1 MNGIEKIT
9 GRILEDAQ
17 AEVNEILSKAEAE
30 AASIKAKYERQAKLE
45 SDILLR
51 HGKERAD
58 ERERN
63 LAGTAALEARKAT
76 LAAKQK
82 VVDKAFA
89 LAEKKL
95 LDLPQKDYA
104 ALLASLAASS
114 SHSGTEEIIL
124 SQKDRDELG
133 AEVLKEAN
141 ALLSNAG
148 KVAKLSLSKE
158 TRPTG
163 GGLLL
168 KDGKIETN
176 CTFDTLLRLVR
187 SDISGDVAAVLFASS

>member
-17 AEVNEILSKAEAE
+17 AEVNEILNKAEAE

-45 SDILLR
+45 TESLLR

-76 LAAKQK
+76 LAAKQN

-95 LDLPQKDYA
+95 LELPQKEYV

-114 SHSGTEEIIL
+114 SHSGSEEIIL
-124 SQKDRDELG
+124 SQKDRDDLG
-133 AEVLKEAN
+133 AEILKEAN
-141 ALLSNAG
+141 GLLSKAG
-148 KVAKLSLSKE
+148 KTANLFLSDES
-158 TRPTG
+158 RPTG

-187 SDISGDVAAVLFASS
+187 SEISGDVAAVLFASS